1 MVSSWLYRLAR
12 NPESTMKTNH
22 LRPASSRPST
32 RSSFTLIKHLM
43 VVAIIAILVGIVIG
57 IAGYSSKKSATA
69 KALSDLERIKTAL
82 EEYRMEKG
90 GYINVT
96 IATNTPPTDPAF
108 ISFTN
113 TLAKYV
119 PNLTCIDPWGRPYP
133 YTPNKLPNQPVLVY
147 RLWSQG
153 ALTTTT
159 DDDVDSTG
167 GKY

>member
-1 MVSSWLYRLAR
+1 
-12 NPESTMKTNH
+12 MKTNH
-22 LRPASSRPST
+22 LRPASFRRST
-32 RSSFTLIKHLM
+32 RSGFTLIELLV

-82 EEYRMEKG
+82 EEYRMAKG
-90 GYINVT
+90 GYINAT
-96 IATNTPPTDPAF
+96 ITTTDATYST
-108 ISFTN
+108 FTN
-113 TLAKYV
+113 TLAQYV
-119 PNLTCIDPWGRPYP
+119 PNLNCIDPWGRPYQ
-133 YTPNKLPNQPVLVY
+133 YVPNKLPNQPVLVY

>member
-1 MVSSWLYRLAR
+1 MTKSCLKSGSTRL
-12 NPESTMKTNH
+12 
-22 LRPASSRPST
+22 SSRAG
-32 RSSFTLIKHLM
+32 FTLIELLV

-57 IAGYSSKKSATA
+57 IAGYASKKSATA

-82 EEYRMEKG
+82 EEYRIAKG
-90 GYINVT
+90 GYINAT
-96 IATNTPPTDPAF
+96 ITTTDATYTT
-108 ISFTN
+108 FTN
-113 TLAKYV
+113 TLAQYV
-119 PNLTCIDPWGRPYP
+119 ANLTHIDPWGRPYQ

-153 ALTTTT
+153 PSTTTT